1 MTEMHAKDMHPGEG
15 SDDDING
22 DVCSICLSKI
32 PEAGHVT
39 TLCSHSF
46 CLTCFLKHN
55 HTVRGNQ
62 CPLCRRDIQDPNER
76 GSRLAIEWERLRAA
90 ARIINATSV
99 CALIE
104 WTNSLEQ
111 FELAASQE
119 QARSLAVLQAHPA
132 TEARRLAV
140 QQAYDAE
147 VAAVAE
153 RRAAQHAARARQQQQ
168 RQEASARRETRRT
181 QDRENGIIVG
191 AKIRVNPN
199 GDIRGRRSLGLSD
212 WYDNKLATITKVMI
226 VNIDIKFDDRND
238 HFQARIRKNSP
249 YFTVVTE
256 VP

>member
-1 MTEMHAKDMHPGEG
+1 MTEMHAKDVHPGED
-15 SDDDING
+15 SDDDIDG
-22 DVCSICLSKI
+22 VVCSICLSKI

-39 TLCSHSF
+39 TSCKHSF
-46 CLTCFLKHN
+46 CLRCFLKHN

-62 CPLCRRDIQDPNER
+62 CPLCRRDIQDPKER
-76 GSRLAIEWERLRAA
+76 RSGSAIEWERLRTA

-99 CALIE
+99 SALIE

-119 QARSLAVLQAHPA
+119 QARSLAA
-132 TEARRLAV
+132 
-140 QQAYDAE
+140 QQARHAE
-147 VAAVAE
+147 IARIAE
-153 RRAAQHAARARQQQQ
+153 RRAILERHRQQ
-168 RQEASARRETRRT
+168 RLDAAVRRDTRRA
-181 QDRENGIIVG
+181 QDRDNGIIVG

-199 GDIRGRRSLGLSD
+199 GDIMGRRSLGLSD
-212 WYDNKLATITKVMI
+212 WYDNKLATITKVMP

-249 YFTVVTE
+249 YFNVVTE